1 MDIGWKG
8 LKANLTCAKTAPTT
22 HSRSAG
28 RGWKSSPIQSY
39 PVQPFS
45 EGRAALFA
53 SFSLNLVAVS
63 SLRCPLHLFPSLTN
77 IFVTELCSITL
88 ETAAPVTRKPSALHP
103 LPRSTSVHQP
113 LQQAQIL
120 REAFG
125 REPTNSYNEPHGVAS
140 HHTSRPLLNQAETQ
154 SLW

>member
-1 MDIGWKG
+1 MNIGWKG

-22 HSRSAG
+22 HSRLPAEG
-28 RGWKSSPIQSY
+28 GNPPQSN

-53 SFSLNLVAVS
+53 SFPLNLVAVS
-63 SLRCPLHLFPSLTN
+63 SLRCPLHLFPSF
-77 IFVTELCSITL
+77 FVTELCSITL

-125 REPTNSYNEPHGVAS
+125 REPTNSYNESHGITS